1 MSNIFIIE
9 TISQS
14 LWFSIMNGN
23 TITNTYGAT
32 VVDEVVGSTTYP
44 FINIGDDTITDYS
57 TKDLDGGEITMTL
70 HIWSQYKG
78 AKETKQIMD
87 RLHEILH
94 DSSLSVSGFN
104 LINSRFEFSDIL
116 RDPDGVTRHGVM
128 RFRVITL
135 GTN

>member
-1 MSNIFIIE
+1 MTIGVFPLQQAIFTAISND
-9 TISQS
+9 
-14 LWFSIMNGN
+14 N

-57 TKDLDGGEITMTL
+57 TKDLHGGEITMTL

-104 LINSRFEFSDIL
+104 LINLRFEFMDIL
-116 RDPDGVTRHGVM
+116 IDPDGITRHGVM
-128 RFRVITL
+128 RFRAVLL
-135 GTN
+135 G